1 MNYSELLQLA
11 KGWGNFM
18 FYRTI
23 IWRLPFK
30 NAVIDVTEGTITEFT
45 KDDTKVYSL
54 KKFLK
59 DWDGIEGISITVKQ
73 DDEIPED
80 EFSYEDINE

>member
-1 MNYSELLQLA
+1 MA
-11 KGWGNFM
+11 KF
-18 FYRTI
+18 TKSTA
-23 IWRLPFK
+23 FK

-80 EFSYEDINE
+80 EFSNEDINE